1 MFCLT
6 PLSLSC
12 PFASSFK
19 TRVPFLGC
27 GPQPHRV
34 RTFLVR
40 FICKNNFYVKHR
52 FANQAYVDNLS
63 YFSQCNGPPQ
73 TPNCDPAIMS
83 SLTFEATAQHNGVLD
98 ELNSFVQ
105 KPLVGNGRK
114 TLVQIVVPIRVSS
127 VALSTMSV
135 VKTGAFQRRL
145 VSLCRVTRQNYIVD

>member
-6 PLSLSC
+6 PLSLGC

-40 FICKNNFYVKHR
+40 FVCKNNFCVKHR
-52 FANQAYVDNLS
+52 FANQAYLDNLS
-63 YFSQCNGPPQ
+63 HFSQCNRPPR

-83 SLTFEATAQHNGVLD
+83 SLTFEAAAQHNGVLD
-98 ELNSFVQ
+98 ELNSFIQ
-105 KPLVGNGRK
+105 KPLVGNGEENVG
-114 TLVQIVVPIRVSS
+114 TNSSTNPSS

-135 VKTGAFQRRL
+135 VKTGVFQRRL
-145 VSLCRVTRQNYIVD
+145 VSLCRVTRQN